1 MARRTVLALLVAAT
15 CPLVVEAHRLSLEV
29 RHEAGKILGGAAYLP
44 GGVAAEV
51 PVRLRDAAGALLNET
66 RTDAG
71 GNFVFEAPPPGGVL
85 VECVT
90 PDGHR
95 AEVPAPPYGPVVAG
109 AASDSP
115 MPPTASPA
123 GALEAGALEAAL
135 ARELQPLLE
144 RLKRLEESTRLR
156 DILGGIGYI
165 VGFAG
170 LLALVKSRPRGRG

>member
-1 MARRTVLALLVAAT
+1 MPVRAALVLAALLAW
-15 CPLVVEAHRLSLEV
+15 PLAVPAHRLSLEV
-29 RHEAGKILGGAAYLP
+29 RQEAGRIVGEAAYLP

-51 PVRLRDAAGALLNET
+51 PVRLRDAQGALLQET
-66 RTDAG
+66 RTDAAG
-71 GNFVFEAPPPGGVL
+71 RFVMEAPPAGGVL

-95 AEVPAPPYGPVVAG
+95 AEAPAPAYAPALTGPASADPAEPAPVAG
-109 AASDSP
+109 APDP
-115 MPPTASPA
+115 
-123 GALEAGALEAAL
+123 GALEAAL
-135 ARELQPLLE
+135 ARELRPVLD

-170 LLALVKSRPRGRG
+170 LLALVKSRPRGNG